1 MKTNCKCVI
10 ALLSQSKGCN
20 FKVTTK
26 NPSEE
31 DALENE
37 VESQQS
43 RVMIE
48 QALQAMHLYETKGF
62 YVKYSGLPCCPSL
75 KISPSIMG
83 SGLFSV
89 SPTSWAIKASSNNY
103 GCFCCFM
110 PASWSWQTITLNLGE
125 QEVLNFIYRPQIW
138 SCFGTKDRIVDI
150 YVPQRNER
158 IGLLKYKGNLD
169 DGTIITDAISRSL
182 FLAAKIAD
190 HPTPG
195 FKITDNIGIPV
206 AVAQASRG
214 LRYRGITTWTDF
226 ELQYAPLAANM
237 PASSKAILAVG
248 FLMGF

>member
-1 MKTNCKCVI
+1 MRDSLAVTI
-10 ALLSQSKGCN
+10 EGMQLQSDN
-20 FKVTTK
+20 ET
-26 NPSEE
+26 PSEE
-31 DALENE
+31 DAYENE
-37 VESQQS
+37 AESQQS

-62 YVKYSGLPCCPSL
+62 YVTMLSEL
-75 KISPSIMG
+75 KNITLIMG

-169 DGTIITDAISRSL
+169 DGTIITDGISRSL

-214 LRYRGITTWTDF
+214 LDTEVLPPGLISNF
-226 ELQYAPLAANM
+226 NM
-237 PASSKAILAVG
+237 HR
-248 FLMGF
+248 